1 MNLEDNFKNLKQKQ
15 VSMHK
20 CLMDLGR
27 QLNVKTKVGSGS
39 ELFFRIRVTKQGF
52 VTLIGLRAE
61 SDPQHCFQTS
71 KFK

>member
-39 ELFFRIRVTKQGF
+39 ELFFRIRVTKQG
-52 VTLIGLRAE
+52 IGLRAE
-61 SDPQHCFQTS
+61 SDPQHCFQAS